1 MKKFAMNLVAV
12 AAIAVCSVSS
22 AFAGGLGSLGFADL
36 GAPSVVGG
44 NIDTGSQYTIGN
56 LVSTGSQ
63 SGDFVGLG
71 TQIFGPVSFDIN
83 SAGSLSFG
91 NAVFGSFTSTSFQ
104 VSSSGPGFQNI
115 YVLGNYTGGTY
126 AGVVGDSGPASFI
139 ISFTQNPAATGSISD
154 SASLS
159 IPPSGPPSTVPE
171 PSTLALLGLGG
182 LGLAV
187 RAYRR
192 RQAAV

>member
-22 AFAGGLGSLGFADL
+22 AFAGGLGSLGFADI

-44 NIDTGSQYTIGN
+44 NIDTGSQFTIGN
-56 LVSTGSQ
+56 LISTGSQ

-91 NAVFGSFTSTSFQ
+91 NAVFGSFASTSFQ

-115 YVLGNYTGGTY
+115 YVLGNYTAGTY
-126 AGVVGDSGPASFI
+126 SPSSSGAASFT
-139 ISFTQNPAATGSISD
+139 ISFTQNPATTGSISD
-154 SASLS
+154 SATLS